1 MITVNTVKKAITTA
15 AIAAAAMASMALP
28 SAAASLSQ
36 IKQSGVVRIG
46 MLVDFPPF
54 GFLNAEGQPDG
65 YDHDVAEAFAKSLG
79 VKAEIVQVTGPNRI
93 PYLLSD
99 KIDVVIGSL
108 GITPERAEQVR
119 FSHPYAAML
128 NVVYGNA
135 SVPVKDSAALSGHTI
150 AITRASVQDDALTK
164 VAPSDAIIQRYD
176 DDASAVQALMSG
188 QSELLAVDTV
198 TILDI
203 DKRKPGAFDVKF
215 ELTAQVQG
223 IAVLPGNEDLAAAVD
238 SFVKAALASGELNTI
253 HERWF
258 QRPLPAAV
266 TRQ

>member
-1 MITVNTVKKAITTA
+1 MTTINTVKKAITLA
-15 AIAAAAMASMALP
+15 ALGVAAMASIAMQ
-28 SAAASLSQ
+28 SAAAPLSE
-36 IKQSGVVRIG
+36 IKENGVVRIG

-54 GFLNAEGQPDG
+54 GFLNAEGQMDG
-65 YDHDVAEAFAKSLG
+65 YDHDVAQAFAKRLG

-128 NVVYGNA
+128 NVVYGD
-135 SVPVKDSAALSGHTI
+135 SGVLLKDGAGMSGHTI
-150 AITRASVQDDALTK
+150 AITRASVQDDALMK
-164 VAPSDAIIQRYD
+164 VSPSDAIIQRYD

-223 IAVLPGNEDLAAAVD
+223 IAVAKGNDDLAASVD
-238 SFVKAALASGELNTI
+238 AFVNSMLESGELNTI

-258 QRPLPAAV
+258 HRPLPAAV
-266 TRQ
+266 TGQ